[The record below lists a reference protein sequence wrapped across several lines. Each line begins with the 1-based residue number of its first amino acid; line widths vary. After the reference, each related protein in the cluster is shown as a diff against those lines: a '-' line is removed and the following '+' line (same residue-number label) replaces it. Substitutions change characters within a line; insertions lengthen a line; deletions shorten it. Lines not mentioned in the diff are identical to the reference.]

1 MNNKIEIPQA
11 SNPDDINE
19 QFGVLVDIIKIL
31 RKECPWDRNQTN
43 ESIAHLMIEETY
55 ETIEAINNKDDKEF
69 SKELGDLL
77 LHVIMHSVMAEERN
91 AFGILEVIKKI
102 QNKLIHRHPHVFGD
116 VEVSGEKDV
125 LKNWE
130 NLKLQE
136 GKESILEGVP
146 PTLPALLRA
155 QRVQFKAAKVGFDWN
170 NKKDVWKKIEE
181 ELQELK
187 IELENNNHQKAKE
200 ELGDVLFSIV
210 NASRFEDVVA
220 EEALQNSNN
229 KFIRRFRYIEENA
242 AEQGR
247 LLSDMSLAEMD
258 ALWDE
263 AKKTEDRRKI
273 KE

>member
-1 MNNKIEIPQA
+1 MSEKIEIPQA
-11 SNPDDINE
+11 KNPDDINE

-91 AFGILEVIKKI
+91 AFGIIDVIKKI
-102 QNKLIHRHPHVFGD
+102 QKKLIHRHPHVFGD

-125 LKNWE
+125 LRNWE

-136 GKESILEGVP
+136 GRDSILDGVP

-155 QRVQFKAAKVGFDWN
+155 QRVQFKASKVGFDWN
-170 NKKDVWKKIEE
+170 KKQEAWKKIDE
-181 ELQELK
+181 ELAELK
-187 IELENNNHQKAKE
+187 YELEQNNHKKAQE
-200 ELGDVLFSIV
+200 ELGDILFSIV

-220 EEALQNSNN
+220 EEALQNSSN
-229 KFIRRFRYIEENA
+229 KFIRRFKYIEVKA

-247 LLSDMSLAEMD
+247 LLSDMTLAEMD

-263 AKKTEDRRKI
+263 AKSKENTE
-273 KE
+273 

>member
-1 MNNKIEIPQA
+1 MSEKIEIPQA
-11 SNPDDINE
+11 SNPDDLNE

-77 LHVIMHSVMAEERN
+77 LHIIMHSVMAEERN
-91 AFGILEVIKKI
+91 AFGILDVLKKI
-102 QNKLIHRHPHVFGD
+102 QIKLIHRHPHVFGD

-125 LKNWE
+125 LRNWE

-136 GKESILEGVP
+136 GRGSILDGVP

-155 QRVQFKAAKVGFDWN
+155 QRVQFKASKVGFDWN
-170 NKKDVWKKIEE
+170 KKQEAWKKIDE
-181 ELQELK
+181 ELAELK
-187 IELENNNHQKAKE
+187 HELEQNNHKKAQE
-200 ELGDVLFSIV
+200 ELGDILFSIV

-220 EEALQNSNN
+220 EEALQNSSN
-229 KFIRRFRYIEENA
+229 KFIRRFKYLEQKA
-242 AEQGR
+242 SEQGR
-247 LLSDMSLAEMD
+247 LLSDMTLTEMD

-263 AKKTEDRRKI
+263 AKS
-273 KE
+273 KENKD

>member
-1 MNNKIEIPQA
+1 MSERIEIPQA
-11 SNPDDINE
+11 KNPDDINE

-55 ETIEAINNKDDKEF
+55 ETIEAINNKNDKEF

-91 AFGILEVIKKI
+91 AFGILDVLKKI
-102 QNKLIHRHPHVFGD
+102 QKKLVHRHPHVFGD

-125 LKNWE
+125 LRNWE
-130 NLKLQE
+130 NLKMQE
-136 GKESILEGVP
+136 GRDSILDGVP

-155 QRVQFKAAKVGFDWN
+155 QRVQFKASKVGFDWN
-170 NKKDVWKKIEE
+170 KKQDAWKKIDE
-181 ELQELK
+181 ELAELK
-187 IELENNNHQKAKE
+187 HELEKNNHKKAQE
-200 ELGDVLFSIV
+200 ELGDILFSIV

-220 EEALQNSNN
+220 EEALQNSSN
-229 KFIRRFRYIEENA
+229 KFIRRFRYIEVKA
-242 AEQGR
+242 KEQGR
-247 LLSDMSLAEMD
+247 LLSDMTLVEMD

-263 AKKTEDRRKI
+263 AKKKENRK
-273 KE
+273 